1 MTKIV
6 FLRHKLKVPFV
17 SDRWKWCIGVA
28 IISGLVKFPVD
39 FLMVTDYKIL
49 NHMFLLNDLDKNS
62 GKDYLDNIG

>member
-6 FLRHKLKVPFV
+6 FLRHKLKIPIV

-28 IISGLVKFPVD
+28 LISGLMKFPVD

-62 GKDYLDNIG
+62 GKIFEHHCE